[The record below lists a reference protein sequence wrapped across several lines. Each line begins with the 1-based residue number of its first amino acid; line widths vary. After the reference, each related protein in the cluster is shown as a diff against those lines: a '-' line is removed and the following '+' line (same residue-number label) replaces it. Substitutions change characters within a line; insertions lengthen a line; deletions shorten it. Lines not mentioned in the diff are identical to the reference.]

1 MKRNLLVALGV
12 GALMFA
18 GSQAAMAGV
27 SVGLG
32 FGVPAPVYVSPAPTY
47 VAPVPVYAPPPEPP
61 EVAYQAV
68 PVVAPVYVAPAAAY
82 VAPVPVV
89 VPAVYIG
96 WHGDRYWDGNRWW
109 GRRDWY
115 AHRH

>member
-1 MKRNLLVALGV
+1 MTTKLLVALGV

-18 GSQAAMAGV
+18 GSQAALAGV
-27 SVGLG
+27 SVGLS
-32 FGVPAPVYVSPAPTY
+32 FGVPAPVYVAPAPAY

-61 EVAYQAV
+61 VVAYPAV
-68 PVVAPVYVAPAAAY
+68 PVYVAPAPAY
-82 VAPVPVV
+82 GVAIPVV
-89 VPAVYIG
+89 APAVYIG